1 MFTSRAEFR
10 ILLRQDNADLR
21 LTSKGYELGL
31 ANNKRSNAIKIK
43 GDAIEKIIH
52 YLKTENVNADEVND
66 LLISVDTPVLIQKT
80 KIGNLLL
87 RPQIF
92 ISEMVKHLPVFENY
106 INSLSLGTKY
116 DEILEEAEISFK
128 YENYIEKEKEIAD
141 KQNRLENINISED
154 FDFMK
159 LQSLSSEAREKLTK
173 IKPRTLGQASRISGV
188 SPSDISVLMIY
199 LGR

>member
-1 MFTSRAEFR
+1 M
-10 ILLRQDNADLR
+10 RQDNADLR
-21 LTSKGYELGL
+21 LTPKGYELGL
-31 ANNKRSNAIKIK
+31 ANNERFIAIKVK
-43 GDAIEKIIH
+43 KDAIENIIH
-52 YLKTENVNADEVND
+52 YLKTENVTADEIND
-66 LLISVDTPVLIQKT
+66 LLISVGTPVLIQKT

-87 RPQIF
+87 RPQVF
-92 ISEMVKHLPVFENY
+92 ISELVKHLPVFENF
-106 INSLSLGTKY
+106 INSLNLGTKY

-159 LQSLSSEAREKLTK
+159 LLSLSSEAREKLSR
-173 IKPRTLGQASRISGV
+173 IRPRTLGQASRISGV
-188 SPSDISVLMIY
+188 SPSDISVLMVY